1 MTDPLLLDD
10 EQQRPSDKPILESL
24 ASLDVRVL
32 KRNGVLRC
40 GAEAD
45 LRFRT
50 VDGTPRGHVG
60 VAVSED
66 ALIVSFDDMLEG
78 RRHRQ
83 TILFAPVE
91 CQYGGHKKLLLCSSC
106 GKRRVALYLFGMRF
120 RCRVCNNSR
129 YWSQCKHEPD
139 RMRERAQ
146 QIRERMGGTRN
157 LMLPFP
163 ARPKGMHWVT
173 YLAAFE
179 DCERAERIWSGYLV
193 RRLPGRTDR

>member
-1 MTDPLLLDD
+1 M
-10 EQQRPSDKPILESL
+10 ESL

-32 KRNGVLRC
+32 KRNGVLHC
-40 GAEAD
+40 GGEAD
-45 LRFRT
+45 LRFRAA
-50 VDGTPRGHVG
+50 DGTPRDHVVVTVG
-60 VAVSED
+60 EH
-66 ALIVSFDDMLEG
+66 ALTASFDDMLEG

-83 TILFAPVE
+83 KILFAPIK

-106 GKRRVALYLFGMRF
+106 GERRVALYLFGMRF

-163 ARPKGMHWVT
+163 DKPKGMHRTT
-173 YLAAFE
+173 YVAAFAE
-179 DCERAERIWSGYLV
+179 CEKAERLWTGHLF
-193 RRLPGRTDR
+193 RRFPKRTERRR